1 MDTLRKLEEREETIE
16 FTEGV
21 ISAKKKKEKTAKNE
35 TWKEINKSKTKK
47 TATKMNY
54 ETGKTNAN
62 NNIKNGK

>member
-35 TWKEINKSKTKK
+35 TWKERNKSKTKK
-47 TATKMNY
+47 QLQK
-54 ETGKTNAN
+54 
-62 NNIKNGK
+62 